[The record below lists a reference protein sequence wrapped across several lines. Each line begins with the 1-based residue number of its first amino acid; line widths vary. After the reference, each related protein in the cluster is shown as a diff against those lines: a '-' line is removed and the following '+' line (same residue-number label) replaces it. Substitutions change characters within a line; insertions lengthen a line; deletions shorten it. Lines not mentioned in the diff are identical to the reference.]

1 MPLDRLIEQHKK
13 QVRAARSSEVIFD
26 VTLDAIRELGFNR
39 LAIVHALWF
48 TQPGRRLLF
57 LHNFDEWGDIFV
69 TRQYFR
75 HDPALIASQRTNRP
89 FTWHTTPPHLPPHPQ
104 PAPILNKAGPH
115 GLRGRLTV
123 LFPWPA

>member
-89 FTWHTTPPHLPPHPQ
+89 FTWNEMRRNLPPDPNKSEEHTSEIPHLMR
-104 PAPILNKAGPH
+104 N
-115 GLRGRLTV
+115 
-123 LFPWPA
+123 